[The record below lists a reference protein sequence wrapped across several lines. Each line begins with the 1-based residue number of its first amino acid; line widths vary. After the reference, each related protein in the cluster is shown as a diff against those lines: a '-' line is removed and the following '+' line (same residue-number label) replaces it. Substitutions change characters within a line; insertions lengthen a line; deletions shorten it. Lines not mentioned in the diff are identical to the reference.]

1 MQKSVHKQSLPD
13 IKKGSGKSPGNKFET
28 SEQFHP
34 LPTFQNGG
42 AQFASKHATEK
53 GFHVQIRP
61 KRRLLL
67 CATKKGKQEIC
78 AFPVGSVPSL
88 CLCFGLGPAPLI
100 FTKILKIPIS
110 LLRRLQIRVIIYLD
124 DMLLMSQTEEELLIS
139 RDTVIFLLTH
149 LGFVINLKK
158 SMLNPVQKI
167 EFLGLEI
174 DSVAMKLS
182 LPQRKVEKI
191 VQMSQNALNNFEG
204 IDPVDWEVD
213 FNNTGNLASQTPDP
227 IFATDADKSPKE
239 KSCIQVS
246 DYSGS
251 ASRGRAVMVDD
262 KHENVQW
269 DASINSSTR
278 YKNIFGCIQAMLGEH
293 FREFPQ
299 GGNGLIQRKCGT

>member
-1 MQKSVHKQSLPD
+1 M
-13 IKKGSGKSPGNKFET
+13 
-28 SEQFHP
+28 
-34 LPTFQNGG
+34 
-42 AQFASKHATEK
+42 
-53 GFHVQIRP
+53 QIRP
-61 KRRLLL
+61 KRHLLR

-78 AFPVGSVPSL
+78 AFPVG
-88 CLCFGLGPAPLI
+88 
-100 FTKILKIPIS
+100 
-110 LLRRLQIRVIIYLD
+110 
-124 DMLLMSQTEEELLIS
+124 
-139 RDTVIFLLTH
+139 RDTLRVPLSLFRAGSSITDIYKNSKNTHFITKKATDQGNNSFRRHAIDVTNNRGIVNQQGLIFLLTH

-158 SMLNPVQKI
+158 SMLDPVQKM

-174 DSVAMKLS
+174 DSVARKLS
-182 LPQRKVEKI
+182 LPQRKVDKI

-227 IFATDADKSPKE
+227 IFATDADKIPKE
-239 KSCIQVS
+239 KSCIRVF

>member
-1 MQKSVHKQSLPD
+1 M
-13 IKKGSGKSPGNKFET
+13 
-28 SEQFHP
+28 
-34 LPTFQNGG
+34 
-42 AQFASKHATEK
+42 
-53 GFHVQIRP
+53 QIRP
-61 KRRLLL
+61 KRHLLR

-78 AFPVGSVPSL
+78 AFPVG
-88 CLCFGLGPAPLI
+88 
-100 FTKILKIPIS
+100 
-110 LLRRLQIRVIIYLD
+110 
-124 DMLLMSQTEEELLIS
+124 
-139 RDTVIFLLTH
+139 RDTLRVPLSLFRAGSSITDIYKNSKNTHFITKKATDQGNNLFRRHAIDVTNNRGIVNQQGLIFLLTH

-158 SMLNPVQKI
+158 SMLDPVQKMG
-167 EFLGLEI
+167 FLGLEI
-174 DSVAMKLS
+174 DSVARKLS

-239 KSCIQVS
+239 KSCIRVF